1 MVPIPLAAAFTKDTS
16 SVSSWV
22 WMLCGHGEAHR
33 RLLGTQ
39 LSMLARLCSGEGTW
53 LLMCHQCHLKADVV
67 LRLVELLSS
76 YKQLW
81 FIFIH

>member
-1 MVPIPLAAAFTKDTS
+1 M
-16 SVSSWV
+16 SSWV
-22 WMLCGHGEAHR
+22 WMLCGHGEAYR
-33 RLLGTQ
+33 RLSGTQ
-39 LSMLARLCSGEGTW
+39 LSMLAHLCSGQGTW
-53 LLMCHQCHLKADVV
+53 LLVCHLKADVV